1 MRPTLPSSSKM
12 TPLEIKSG
20 ITLHFARHGETVANV
35 EHRFQ
40 GRNDT
45 PLTERGIGQAGILA
59 AILRSSLAD
68 PRGQRFVCSP
78 LPRTRTTMEL
88 ILGALGL
95 PRVYDTDPRL
105 MEIDLGAWSGLT
117 DAEAEARDRQM
128 WKKRVN
134 DKWNVRVPGGGENYA
149 MVADRLTQWAHE
161 IDRDTVAISHGAAT
175 RILRGLFLGL
185 SWNEMSDLDERQDC
199 VFRYRD
205 GKLTRLEY
213 QSEERSDVAQ

>member
-1 MRPTLPSSSKM
+1 MA
-12 TPLEIKSG
+12 LELQQG
-20 ITLHFARHGETVANV
+20 VTLHFARHGETIANV

-45 PLTERGIGQAGILA
+45 PLTDRGREQAHTIA
-59 AILRSSLAD
+59 AILSDSLAGN
-68 PRGQRFVCSP
+68 PTPRFVASP
-78 LPRTRTTMEL
+78 LPRTRTMMEIVL
-88 ILGALGL
+88 DALHL

-117 DAEAEARDRQM
+117 DAEACALDPEM
-128 WKKRVN
+128 WERRIH

-149 MVADRLTQWAHE
+149 MVAERLTAWAKE
-161 IDRDTVAISHGAAT
+161 VNRDTVAISHGAAT

-185 SWNEMSDLDERQDC
+185 GWKEMSDLDEPQDC

-205 GKLTRLEY
+205 GTLTRLENHAPPPGP
-213 QSEERSDVAQ
+213 V